1 MSKAG
6 IQVQYSIKEIYAKL
20 CPKCKEE
27 IRKLIKEKVTDEL
40 VNEVIK

>member
-6 IQVQYSIKEIYAKL
+6 IQVQYNIKEIYAVL
-20 CPKCKEE
+20 CPKCQSKLRE
-27 IRKLIKEKVTDEL
+27 LIKEKVTDEL